1 MLLSTA
7 IGQVHRNVSINHL
20 VDLHLFSVN
29 FTTNRVTDYSTK
41 VNVIAKID
49 AMVEPQNLNTLVGF
63 KFEIIANA
71 TGIARQ
77 KVVNFHAQDRIY
89 NDAIALIAAI
99 QDMEQRRDAL
109 YDLVLKSMARM
120 QFSMIMAQINSGKD
134 YGGLRN
140 SKVYNEW
147 KCDKPLKPD
156 TEGLV
161 DSTHIVDA
169 TYQIVSAFYIEV
181 AIYLLNV
188 IWADK
193 QCMIETAA

>member
-7 IGQVHRNVSINHL
+7 IGQVHRNASINHL

-99 QDMEQRRDAL
+99 QDMEQRLDVVR
-109 YDLVLKSMARM
+109 
-120 QFSMIMAQINSGKD
+120 QNS
-134 YGGLRN
+134 R
-140 SKVYNEW
+140 
-147 KCDKPLKPD
+147 
-156 TEGLV
+156 
-161 DSTHIVDA
+161 
-169 TYQIVSAFYIEV
+169 
-181 AIYLLNV
+181 
-188 IWADK
+188 
-193 QCMIETAA
+193 

>member
-7 IGQVHRNVSINHL
+7 IGQVHRNASINHL

-41 VNVIAKID
+41 VNIITKID

-89 NDAIALIAAI
+89 NDAITLIAAI
-99 QDMEQRRDAL
+99 QGEEERRDVL
-109 YDLVLKSMARM
+109 CDLVLKSMARM

-169 TYQIVSAFYIEV
+169 TYQIVSALYIEV
-181 AIYLLNV
+181 VLYLLNV
-188 IWADK
+188 IRADK
-193 QCMIETAA
+193 QSMIETAA

>member
-7 IGQVHRNVSINHL
+7 IGQAHRNASINHL

-41 VNVIAKID
+41 VNLIAKID

-89 NDAIALIAAI
+89 NDAITLIAAI
-99 QDMEQRRDAL
+99 QGEEERRDVL
-109 YDLVLKSMARM
+109 CDLVLKSMARM

-169 TYQIVSAFYIEV
+169 TYQIVSALYIEV
-181 AIYLLNV
+181 VVYLLNV
-188 IWADK
+188 IRADK
-193 QCMIETAA
+193 QSMIETAA

>member
-7 IGQVHRNVSINHL
+7 IGQVHRNASINHL

-89 NDAIALIAAI
+89 NDAITLIAEI
-99 QDMEQRRDAL
+99 QGEEERRDVL
-109 YDLVLKSMARM
+109 CDLVLKSMARM

-169 TYQIVSAFYIEV
+169 TYQIVSALYIEV
-181 AIYLLNV
+181 VLYLLNV
-188 IWADK
+188 IRADK
-193 QCMIETAA
+193 QSMIETAA

>member
-7 IGQVHRNVSINHL
+7 IGQVHRNASINHL

-41 VNVIAKID
+41 VNLITKID

-89 NDAIALIAAI
+89 NDAITLIAAI
-99 QDMEQRRDAL
+99 QGEEERRDVL
-109 YDLVLKSMARM
+109 CDLVLKSMARM

-169 TYQIVSAFYIEV
+169 TYQIVSALYIEV
-181 AIYLLNV
+181 VLYLLNV
-188 IWADK
+188 IRADK
-193 QCMIETAA
+193 QSMIETAA